1 MTTTSKG
8 GAAARVKVRKAA
20 IRDIQPILGLINS
33 YAAEGL
39 MLSRTEFDLSEN
51 IRDFCVA
58 VDGETIAGCG
68 ALHFYTPTTAEIRSL
83 AVAKEASGAG
93 IGRAIV
99 GALEQEARENDL
111 EAIFAFTY
119 VIGFFARLGFLE
131 VERGELPLKVW
142 KDCLRC
148 PKFHQCDEVAVLK
161 RLAGDTQSH
170 SFPLSFA
177 PGGEELVQLRPT
189 KLLEL

>member
-1 MTTTSKG
+1 MTSTANES
-8 GAAARVKVRKAA
+8 AATGIKVRKAA

-39 MLSRTEFDLSEN
+39 MLARTEFDLSEN
-51 IRDFCVA
+51 IRDFAVA
-58 VDGETIAGCG
+58 LDGEKIVGCG

-83 AVAKEASGAG
+83 AVAKESGG
-93 IGRAIV
+93 GGVGRAIV
-99 GALEQEARENDL
+99 TILEHEARENGL

-119 VIGFFARLGFLE
+119 VTGFFARLGFLE

-161 RLAGDTQSH
+161 RLGGDIRSQT
-170 SFPLSFA
+170 FPLSFA
-177 PGGEELVQLRPT
+177 PGRAELVQLRLA
-189 KLLEL
+189 KL

>member
-58 VDGETIAGCG
+58 VDGDTIAGCG

-99 GALEQEARENDL
+99 AALEQEARENDL

-119 VIGFFARLGFLE
+119 VTGFFARLGFLE

-177 PGGEELVQLRPT
+177 PGREELVLLRPT
-189 KLLEL
+189 QLREL